1 MSETLLPVFTIGHS
15 THSREDFLV
24 LLRTHRVTALAD
36 VRSVPY
42 SRLHPQ
48 FNREN
53 LARVLKEF
61 RIKYAFLG
69 RELGARSQD
78 PACYD
83 NGHVQYARLAAT
95 DSFRAGIQRV
105 LTGARRYRVA
115 LTCSEKDPIDCHRT
129 VLVARA
135 LADRGAEIAHI
146 GADGGLETHEE
157 VVHRMRKKFGLD
169 KPQLFLSSAEL
180 TDEAYRRQ
188 EARIAFANTDM
199 VGEERR

>member
-1 MSETLLPVFTIGHS
+1 MSEALLPVFTIGHS

-53 LARVLKEF
+53 LSRVLKEF

-95 DSFRAGIQRV
+95 DVFRAGIQRV

-115 LTCSEKDPIDCHRT
+115 LMCSEKDPIDCHRT

-135 LADRGAEIAHI
+135 LADHRAKVAHI

-157 VVHRMRKKFGLD
+157 VVHRMREKFGLD

-188 EARIAFANTDM
+188 EARIAFVNRDM
-199 VGEERR
+199 VDEER